1 MRIVDYSKQ
10 AIRTLTELRKSG
22 GKTSEQ
28 MRKELLKL
36 EKNPMPSDVK
46 KLKGHELFRVRVGDF
61 RIIYHFNDTTI
72 FVTIID
78 RRDVVYK
85 NL

>member
-1 MRIVDYSKQ
+1 MRIIDYSKQ
-10 AIRTLTELRKSG
+10 AIKTLTELRKSG

-28 MRKELLKL
+28 MRKELLKI
-36 EKNPMPSDVK
+36 ERNPMPSDVK
-46 KLKGHELFRVRVGDF
+46 KLKGHELYRVRVGDF
-61 RIIYHFNDTTI
+61 RIIYHFDETTI

>member
-1 MRIVDYSKQ
+1 MRIIDYSKQ

-46 KLKGHELFRVRVGDF
+46 KLKGNDLYRIRVGDF
-61 RIIYHFNDTTI
+61 RIIYHFNETTI
-72 FVTIID
+72 FVTIVD